1 MPKYANRVAVTTAT
15 TGTGTLTLG
24 NEISDAFCTFAEGGI
39 SNAETVRYLITEG
52 GDFEIGIGTY
62 TSSGTTLSRDTVE
75 LSKIGGTAGTS
86 KMSLGGTAQVRVINS
101 AADLA
106 AMLVANIEN
115 QGPITGG
122 ASVTVKD
129 LGNLS
134 GNTITID
141 PGDRNAQKVT
151 NNGAGTIAPHGS
163 LWGSGRLI
171 IVNSSGAGAITT
183 SGWGLVDGDD
193 FDTINGSVF
202 ICGYEIYSEGSVLS
216 VKKVS

>member
-15 TGTGTLTLG
+15 TGTGTVTLG

-39 SNAETVRYLITEG
+39 SNADNVRYLITEG

-75 LSKIGGTAGTS
+75 QSKIGGTAGTS
-86 KMSLGGTAQVRVINS
+86 KMSLGGTAQVRIINS

-122 ASVTVKD
+122 ASVTSKS
-129 LGNLS
+129 LG
-134 GNTITID
+134 TITTGTVTLD
-141 PGDRNAQKVT
+141 MADRPMQHYV
-151 NNGAGTIAPHGS
+151 NNGAHTLAPGS
-163 LWGSGRLI
+163 VVGSCLLDI
-171 IVNSSGAGAITT
+171 ENDSSAGAITL
-183 SGWGLVDGDD
+183 SGWTMVVGEFTTTNDHKFRCHCSVGQGGSLL
-193 FDTINGSVF
+193 TIQAMQ
-202 ICGYEIYSEGSVLS
+202 E
-216 VKKVS
+216 